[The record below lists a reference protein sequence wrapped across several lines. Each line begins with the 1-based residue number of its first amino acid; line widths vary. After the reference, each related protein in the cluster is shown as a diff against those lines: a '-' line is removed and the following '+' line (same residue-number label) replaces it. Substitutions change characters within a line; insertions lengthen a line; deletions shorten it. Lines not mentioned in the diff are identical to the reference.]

1 MMGGPLQPCV
11 LLLTL
16 LGLCFAVTPLME
28 DQQQVPEIPLN
39 LRPIIGILSQE
50 PSRSMNRVLSHKNY
64 TSYIAA
70 SYVKYYE
77 SAGARVVPILI
88 NQNETYYREIM
99 ESINGLVFP
108 GGAVPIT
115 QESGYGRAGRMLYD
129 ILLEAA
135 HLGKPTV
142 PLFATCLGFE
152 MLMYLSDNNTNPL
165 TSCRA
170 KNRADPLYL
179 QEVLNNS
186 APRHVFIK
194 HVTVSVVC
202 VRSGS
207 KHLAVLGWN
216 SSQLL
221 GEAPEDV
228 LDTLANT
235 NATSNFHKWCVT
247 PETFQN
253 SSLEKNFLLL
263 STSED
268 DDGLEYVSTVEHRH
282 LPIYGFQWH
291 PEKNIFEWGFDSIPH
306 TLDAIRSS
314 QYIANFFVEKARLNN
329 QTFPTEEEEI
339 AALIYNH
346 SPIYTATLYPSS
358 FQQCYFFK

>member
-179 QEVLNNS
+179 QE
-186 APRHVFIK
+186 
-194 HVTVSVVC
+194 
-202 VRSGS
+202 
-207 KHLAVLGWN
+207 GWN